1 MPNWRRRYDRHSQR
15 LFLSERLSRADQ
27 LREVAMEACLIRMRD
42 AVAQDIEALKL
53 SSDEARR
60 LARFEL
66 GRYAAHALMMPYAAF
81 HQAASPRAI
90 RHCRARLPLRRVLR
104 AGREPARHLAEDRQ
118 RWRALLPDGG
128 RHIRKPAAP
137 RRGVRFPALQPLAAP
152 ARNCRS
158 TTPSPGPA
166 KFSPRRS
173 RCLMG
178 LSSSASPAQSTD
190 RRAPSSNVRAAPR
203 FFSVANIGFRDKLDL
218 WSGAVRRGD
227 PGRSGLPALRARW
240 LPRSRRAAGHAP
252 AWSRRNGDGP
262 QRLRFSVAAS
272 WADTADLIRPA
283 APMPRRNRTLRPSC
297 SLTRRSRSTAR

>member
-1 MPNWRRRYDRHSQR
+1 
-15 LFLSERLSRADQ
+15 
-27 LREVAMEACLIRMRD
+27 MEACLIRMRD
-42 AVAQDIEALKL
+42 AVAAEIDTLKL

-81 HQAASPRAI
+81 HQAAI
-90 RHCRARLPLRRVLR
+90 RARYDIAVLASR
-104 AGREPARHLAEDRQ
+104 FGVSFEQAASRLDNAAADRQ
-118 RWRALLPDGG
+118 RWRALLPDGD
-128 RHIRKPAAP
+128 RQCRKPVAP
-137 RRGVRFPALQPLAAP
+137 RRGVRFPARSLSAAP
-152 ARNCRS
+152 VRSCRS
-158 TTPSPGPA
+158 TTPSPSPA

-173 RCLMG
+173 RCLTAQP
-178 LSSSASPAQSTD
+178 SSASPAPSMD
-190 RRAPSSNVRAAPR
+190 RRAPSTNVRAAPR
-203 FFSVANIGFRDKLDL
+203 FFSVATSAFEINSSMGAALIG
-218 WSGAVRRGD
+218 GD
-227 PGRSGLPALRARW
+227 PGRSGLPALRTRW
-240 LPRSRRAAGHAP
+240 LPRPRRAAGHAP